1 MAYCVELDVFQGPL
15 DLLLYL
21 LEEQEIDVCEIP
33 VAEVMASYWEF
44 LRHMGEMDL
53 EAMEEFL
60 LLGAELLALKARL
73 LLNLPTERAAEVEE
87 PDEEASQS
95 EGELSRRLEEYRRYR
110 KAAEALTLLAEK
122 ASLSYGRPLEAEAV
136 VAALARVDPLEGVT
150 LVQLQGAYRAVL
162 RRLQEGQEAREQVH
176 TVKRLSITLQ
186 GQQRLILRRLS
197 QVKGK
202 LTFRS
207 LLKPQP
213 SRLEVAT
220 TFMALLELVRRG
232 QVYLYQ
238 PQAFAE
244 IEVWRKE

>member
-1 MAYCVELDVFQGPL
+1 MAYWVELDVFQGPL

-21 LEEQEIDVCEIP
+21 LKEQEIEVRDIP
-33 VAEVMASYWEF
+33 VAEVTARYWEF
-44 LRHMGEMDL
+44 LRHLGETDA

-73 LLNLPTERAAEVEE
+73 LLNLPSEGAAGEEE
-87 PDEEASQS
+87 PDEEASRP
-95 EGELSRRLEEYRRYR
+95 EEELARRMEEYRPFK
-110 KAAEALTLLAEK
+110 KAAEVLALLAGR

-150 LVQLQGAYRAVL
+150 LVHLQRAYRGVL
-162 RRLQEGQEAREQVH
+162 LRLEEDREARERVH
-176 TVKRLSITLQ
+176 TVKRLSITLR
-186 GQQRLILRRLS
+186 GQQRIILRCLY

-207 LLKPQP
+207 LLRPQP

-220 TFMALLELVRRG
+220 TLVALLELVRRG
-232 QVYLYQ
+232 RVYLYQ